1 MAAEPVGAS
10 GLMTPWEIK
19 QILSHAVCEMAIVPP
34 SLSSS
39 FISFSMLFLFT
50 LQFWLYFSLPMSTSV
65 IRSHHRFKTQTSTT
79 FSSIP
84 SYFLSLPNLPS
95 APLSRIWRYRRR
107 GWSLMCE
114 SCPLP
119 AEKAGWRDGISV
131 GWPRDHQTPGFFP
144 FILGLNVDKRF
155 VPVCVCVYM
164 REEALFFAN
173 SLIVTSCFCTV
184 SVWLQ
189 HYWFSLHVDSFLVC
203 LFILLP
209 LLSVLRHHCLLPRAT
224 ALSGRWPLFSHFQHQ
239 EALWGTDA
247 ALSEPPAFS
256 MALL

>member
-1 MAAEPVGAS
+1 MTFFPGQRREQHLTWIFIFIFFLFLFSCICHHFRTNWLWVSQPMAAEPVGAS

-107 GWSLMCE
+107 G
-114 SCPLP
+114 
-119 AEKAGWRDGISV
+119 
-131 GWPRDHQTPGFFP
+131 
-144 FILGLNVDKRF
+144 
-155 VPVCVCVYM
+155 
-164 REEALFFAN
+164 
-173 SLIVTSCFCTV
+173 
-184 SVWLQ
+184 
-189 HYWFSLHVDSFLVC
+189 
-203 LFILLP
+203 
-209 LLSVLRHHCLLPRAT
+209 
-224 ALSGRWPLFSHFQHQ
+224 
-239 EALWGTDA
+239 
-247 ALSEPPAFS
+247 
-256 MALL
+256 